1 MIVLKFLHSL
11 SEGLVLVGSVA
22 QMVQK
27 RGKHCC
33 NLVVATHGQAA
44 PIICRIF
51 MLILTFLFHKI
62 NIYRI
67 HFFFF
72 FGSILLLFLFFWYHV
87 YLDLSFCT
95 YTHDQLS
102 LVIYSVFMFS
112 YLISSNSLLQAL
124 NNWGL
129 ALQVLLLLLQ
139 IEHSRTLLAFYIR
152 MI

>member
-1 MIVLKFLHSL
+1 
-11 SEGLVLVGSVA
+11 
-22 QMVQK
+22 MVQK

-72 FGSILLLFLFFWYHV
+72 FFLQYFALIPLLLV
-87 YLDLSFCT
+87 PC
-95 YTHDQLS
+95 
-102 LVIYSVFMFS
+102 VP
-112 YLISSNSLLQAL
+112 
-124 NNWGL
+124 
-129 ALQVLLLLLQ
+129 
-139 IEHSRTLLAFYIR
+139 
-152 MI
+152 